1 MCGRITYHNFNLS
14 HIARFHIVRSSNTI
28 GDIVFRSASS
38 DSLFAENVRL
48 GIIQI
53 RGRNLQKSHP
63 NNWNKTKQESL
74 TMIKTKCECII
85 NLRKKLRIKR
95 MEIQEAGAEIARR
108 IVFLTVTVAVFLNGV
123 TPRRRG
129 RIQTIFIEAPL
140 RVAPIHSSSAAVQI
154 VVLQVKITKRD
165 RNSELQRGDQWLLR
179 TINVMN
185 H

>member
-1 MCGRITYHNFNLS
+1 MQMHNY
-14 HIARFHIVRSSNTI
+14 
-28 GDIVFRSASS
+28 
-38 DSLFAENVRL
+38 
-48 GIIQI
+48 
-53 RGRNLQKSHP
+53 
-63 NNWNKTKQESL
+63 
-74 TMIKTKCECII
+74 
-85 NLRKKLRIKR
+85 LRKKLRIKR

-140 RVAPIHSSSAAVQI
+140 RVAPIHSSTSATVQI